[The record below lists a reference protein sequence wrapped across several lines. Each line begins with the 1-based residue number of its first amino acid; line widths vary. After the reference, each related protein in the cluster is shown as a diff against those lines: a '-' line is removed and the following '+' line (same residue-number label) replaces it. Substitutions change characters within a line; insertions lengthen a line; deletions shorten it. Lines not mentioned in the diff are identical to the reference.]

1 VYYVLI
7 LAVGIERLVELVVS
21 KRNAAWAFA
30 RGGKEY
36 GREHYPVMVIIH
48 AGLLIGCV
56 VEVWLAD
63 RPFIPWLG
71 WSMFVIAVLTQV
83 LRWWCITTL
92 GKRWNTLV
100 IVLPDAPLVST
111 GPYKYKWLHHPNYL
125 VVVIEGIALPMIH
138 TAWIT
143 AICFTV
149 ANALLLRVRL
159 RVENEALGYT
169 QPAANR

>member
-1 VYYVLI
+1 MYYLLI
-7 LAVGIERLVELVVS
+7 LAVALERLAELVVS
-21 KRNAAWAFA
+21 KRNAKWAFA
-30 RGGKEY
+30 NGGKEF
-36 GREHYPVMVIIH
+36 GRGHYPVMVAIH
-48 AGLLIGCV
+48 TALLVGCV
-56 VEVWLAD
+56 VEVWALD

-71 WSMFVIAVLTQV
+71 WTMFVIAVLSQV

-100 IVLPDAPLVST
+100 IVIPDAPLVKT
-111 GPYKYKWLHHPNYL
+111 GPYKYTWLHHPNYL

-143 AICFTV
+143 AICFTL
-149 ANALLLRVRL
+149 ANAWLLSVRL

-169 QPAANR
+169 VKS

>member
-1 VYYVLI
+1 MYYLLI
-7 LAVGIERLVELVVS
+7 LAVGVERLIELVVS
-21 KRNAAWAFA
+21 KRNATWAFE

-48 AGLLIGCV
+48 AALLIGCV
-56 VEVWLAD
+56 VEVWALD
-63 RPFIPWLG
+63 RPFLPWLG

-100 IVLPDAPLVST
+100 IVLPDAPLVNT

-159 RVENEALGYT
+159 RVENEALGYRA
-169 QPAANR
+169 PSRA

>member
-1 VYYVLI
+1 MYYLLI
-7 LAVGIERLVELVVS
+7 LVVALERLAELVVS
-21 KRNAAWAFA
+21 KRNATWAFA
-30 RGGKEY
+30 NGGKEF
-36 GREHYPVMVIIH
+36 GRGHYPVMVAIH
-48 AGLLIGCV
+48 TALLVGCV
-56 VEVWLAD
+56 VEVWALD

-71 WSMFVIAVLTQV
+71 WTMFVVAVLSQV

-100 IVLPDAPLVST
+100 IVIPDAPLVKT
-111 GPYKYKWLHHPNYL
+111 GPYKYTWLHHPNYL

-143 AICFTV
+143 AICFTL
-149 ANALLLRVRL
+149 ANAWLLSVRL

-169 QPAANR
+169 VKS

>member
-1 VYYVLI
+1 MYYLLI
-7 LAVGIERLVELVVS
+7 LVVALERLAELVVS
-21 KRNAAWAFA
+21 KRNASWAFA
-30 RGGKEY
+30 NGGKEF
-36 GREHYPVMVIIH
+36 GRGHYPVMVAIH
-48 AGLLIGCV
+48 TALLVGCV
-56 VEVWLAD
+56 VEVWALD

-71 WSMFVIAVLTQV
+71 WTMFVVAVLSQV

-100 IVLPDAPLVST
+100 IVIPDAPLVKT
-111 GPYKYKWLHHPNYL
+111 GPYKYTWLHHPNYL

-143 AICFTV
+143 AICFTL
-149 ANALLLRVRL
+149 ANAWLLSVRL

-169 QPAANR
+169 VKS